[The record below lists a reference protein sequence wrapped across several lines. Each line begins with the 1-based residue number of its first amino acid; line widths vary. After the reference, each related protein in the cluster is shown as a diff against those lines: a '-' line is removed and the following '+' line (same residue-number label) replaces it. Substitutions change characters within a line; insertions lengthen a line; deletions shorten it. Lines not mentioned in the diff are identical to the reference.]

1 MKPRSHLRLV
11 LAAAGSL
18 LALHGGEVEGLDG
31 KLRLNEVQYIGTHNS
46 YHIAPGDAIALE
58 MLRSGYAQSKEWPAA
73 RLAEATDYTHPAL
86 SIQLRLGLR
95 LFELDVHDDP
105 EGGRFSDPRFLR
117 LVRQGPLRVSL
128 GVGAMDELKQ
138 PGFKV
143 LHHGEWDFRS
153 TNYLLTG
160 CLREINAWSD
170 AHPGHLPIIIQI
182 EAKDSDVPPTA
193 AGSPVSAPKPFNT
206 DTWRRLEATIRA
218 MIPASKIVTPDVV
231 RGDHANLRTAL
242 AAKGWPTLEQ
252 LKGKFLFLLLNK
264 KELSL
269 SYLELDPLL
278 RERVFFVSLAP
289 DHPAASWFRVPDPHY
304 DELPRFIG
312 AGFLATTMADYA
324 TVQARNNDPS
334 MREQA
339 FRSGAQFIITDF
351 AQPDRRFSDYRVS
364 FPGGAYVRAK
374 PLRRDE

>member
-1 MKPRSHLRLV
+1 MKLRSHLRLV
-11 LAAAGSL
+11 LAATCSL

-73 RLAEATDYTHPAL
+73 RLVEATDYTHPAL

-117 LVRQGPLRVSL
+117 LVRQAPLRVPF
-128 GVGAMDELKQ
+128 GAGAMDELKQ

-170 AHPGHLPIIIQI
+170 AHPWHLPIIIQI

-193 AGSPVSAPKPFNT
+193 AGSPVVAPKPFNA

-218 MIPASKIVTPDVV
+218 TIPASKIVTPDVV

-278 RERVFFVSLAP
+278 RERVFFVSLAS
-289 DHPAASWFRVPDPHY
+289 DHPSASWFRVPDPHY

-334 MREQA
+334 TREQA
-339 FRSGAQFIITDF
+339 FRSGAQFILTDF

-364 FPGGAYVRAK
+364 FPGDAYVRAK
-374 PLRRDE
+374 PNRRGE

>member
-1 MKPRSHLRLV
+1 MKLRSYLRVVLV
-11 LAAAGSL
+11 AAGSL
-18 LALHGGEVEGLDG
+18 RALHGGEVEGLDG
-31 KLRLNEVQYIGTHNS
+31 KLRLNEVQFIGTHNS
-46 YHIAPGDAIALE
+46 YHIAPGDAIAIE

-73 RLAEATDYTHPAL
+73 RLIEATDYTHPAL

-95 LFELDVHDDP
+95 LFELDVHDDS

-117 LVRQGPLRVSL
+117 LVRQAPLRVPF
-128 GVGAMDELKQ
+128 GAGAMDELKQ

-160 CLREINAWSD
+160 CLREIDAWSD

-182 EAKDSDVPPTA
+182 EAKETDVPTGA
-193 AGSPVSAPKPFNT
+193 AKPFSA
-206 DTWRRLEATIRA
+206 DTWRRLEAAIRA
-218 MIPASKIVTPDVV
+218 TISASKLVTPDLV

-278 RERVFFVSLAP
+278 RGRVFFVSLAP
-289 DHPAASWFRVPDPHY
+289 DHPSASWFRVPDPHY

-339 FRSGAQFIITDF
+339 FRSGAQFILTDF

-374 PLRRDE
+374 PLRRDD

>member
-1 MKPRSHLRLV
+1 MKLRSHLRLV
-11 LAAAGSL
+11 LAATCSL

-73 RLAEATDYTHPAL
+73 RLVEATDYTHPAL

-117 LVRQGPLRVSL
+117 LVRQAPLRVPF
-128 GVGAMDELKQ
+128 GAGAMDELKQ

-182 EAKDSDVPPTA
+182 EAQDSDVPPAA
-193 AGSPVSAPKPFNT
+193 AGSPVVAPKPFNA

-218 MIPASKIVTPDVV
+218 TIPASKIVTPDVV

-289 DHPAASWFRVPDPHY
+289 DHPSASWFRVPDPHY

-324 TVQARNNDPS
+324 TAQARDNDPS

-374 PLRRDE
+374 PIRRGE

>member
-1 MKPRSHLRLV
+1 MKLRSYLRLV
-11 LAAAGSL
+11 LVAAGSL

-31 KLRLNEVQYIGTHNS
+31 KLRLNEVQFIGTHNS
-46 YHIAPGDAIALE
+46 YHIAPGDAIAIE

-73 RLAEATDYTHPAL
+73 RLIEATDYTHPAL

-105 EGGRFSDPRFLR
+105 EGRRFSDPRFLR
-117 LVRQGPLRVSL
+117 LARQGPLSVPF

-160 CLREINAWSD
+160 CLREIDAWSD

-182 EAKDSDVPPTA
+182 EAKDTDAPTGA
-193 AGSPVSAPKPFNT
+193 AKPFNA
-206 DTWRRLEATIRA
+206 DTWRRLEAAIRA
-218 MIPASKIVTPDVV
+218 TIPASKLVTPDLV

-278 RERVFFVSLAP
+278 RGRVFFVSLAP
-289 DHPAASWFRVPDPHY
+289 DHPSASWFRVPDPHY

-339 FRSGAQFIITDF
+339 FRSGAQFILTDF
-351 AQPDRRFSDYRVS
+351 AQPDRRFSDYSVS

-374 PLRRDE
+374 PHRRDEQE

>member
-1 MKPRSHLRLV
+1 MNLRFYPRLILV
-11 LAAAGSL
+11 AACSL
-18 LALHGGEVEGLDG
+18 VALHGGEVEGLDG
-31 KLRLNEVQYIGTHNS
+31 ELRLNEVQYIGTHNS
-46 YHIAPGDAIALE
+46 YHIAPGDAVSLE

-73 RLAEATDYTHPAL
+73 RLVEATDYTHPAL

-105 EGGRFSDPRFLR
+105 AGGRFAEPRFLR
-117 LVRQGPLRVSL
+117 LARQGPLRVPF

-160 CLREINAWSD
+160 CLREIDAWSD
-170 AHPGHLPIIIQI
+170 VHPGHLPIIIQI
-182 EAKDSDVPPTA
+182 EAKETDVPTGA
-193 AGSPVSAPKPFNT
+193 ATPFSA

-218 MIPASKIVTPDVV
+218 TIPASKLVTPDLV
-231 RGDHANLRTAL
+231 RGDYANLKSAL

-278 RERVFFVSLAP
+278 RGRIFFVSLAP
-289 DHPAASWFRVPDPHY
+289 DHPSASWFRVPDPFY
-304 DELPRFIG
+304 EQLPRMMD
-312 AGFLATTMADYA
+312 AGFLATTMADYE
-324 TVQARNNDPS
+324 TLPARNNDAKN
-334 MREQA
+334 REQA
-339 FRSGAQFIITDF
+339 FRSGAQFILTDY
-351 AQPDRRFSDYRVS
+351 ALPDRRFSDYQVS
-364 FPGGAYVRAK
+364 FPGGTYVRPR
-374 PLRRDE
+374 PLNRNK

>member
-1 MKPRSHLRLV
+1 MKLRSHLRLV
-11 LAAAGSL
+11 LAATCSL

-73 RLAEATDYTHPAL
+73 RLVEATDYTHPAL

-117 LVRQGPLRVSL
+117 LVRQAPLRVPF
-128 GVGAMDELKQ
+128 GAGAMDELKQ

-182 EAKDSDVPPTA
+182 EAKDSDVPPAA
-193 AGSPVSAPKPFNT
+193 AGSPVVAPKPFNA

-218 MIPASKIVTPDVV
+218 TIPASKIVTPDVV

-289 DHPAASWFRVPDPHY
+289 DHPSASWFRVPDPHY

-324 TVQARNNDPS
+324 TAQARDNDPS

-374 PLRRDE
+374 PIRRGE